1 MPLRLDMKR
10 PYATLFYTQLLALGI
25 VPVLRAM
32 GLPDWPVELLLAGSL
47 FWAAVA
53 AVDGHRHHFLIGVVA
68 LLVLARL
75 AGLLFGWGALFTEA
89 SSFGWLGIAVLG
101 AAGAVRFMFRRGVR
115 REEQI
120 YAALSAYLLI
130 GMFMGVLYA
139 GIGARSPEAFL
150 VLGAPASPENFN
162 LGTAI
167 YFSFVTLAT
176 LGYGDIV
183 PVAEF
188 TRGLVIIQAVGG
200 QLYLAV
206 LLASLVGMATPTG
219 RPAA

>member
-1 MPLRLDMKR
+1 MKR

-32 GLPDWPVELLLAGSL
+32 DLPGWPVELLLAGSL

-53 AVDGHRHHFLIGVVA
+53 AAEGHRHRLLIGVVA

-89 SSFGWLGIAVLG
+89 SSVGWLGIAVLG
-101 AAGAVRFMFRRGVR
+101 AAGAVRFMFRRGAR
-115 REEQI
+115 RGEQI

-162 LGTAI
+162 LGTAM

-183 PVAEF
+183 PATEF
-188 TRGLVIIQAVGG
+188 TRGLVIVQAVGG

-206 LLASLVGMATPTG
+206 LVASMVGVAQPSRPT
-219 RPAA
+219 A